1 MKKISKNFKFQKF
14 SLHIFFFYMFDLQL
28 GHLPPLCPTHPLKE
42 SLLVFIKYMNG
53 ISQNAETL

>member
-1 MKKISKNFKFQKF
+1 MKFFSKIFIFQNI
-14 SLHIFFFYMFDLQL
+14 SQHNFFFYMFDLQL
-28 GHLPPLCPTHPLKE
+28 GQLPPLCPTHPFKE